1 MYMYL
6 SQSGEGREN
15 PWLYITY
22 MYVKL
27 VLFFSVCLVT
37 MADIDEEKRL
47 LESTA
52 NEDELEVNE
61 IELSVAS
68 EVTSGMLCCTSCTV
82 ACLC

>member
-1 MYMYL
+1 MVEKTHGCTLHMLNL
-6 SQSGEGREN
+6 SS
-15 PWLYITY
+15 
-22 MYVKL
+22 
-27 VLFFSVCLVT
+27 FFYVCLVA
-37 MADIDEEKRL
+37 MADVDEEKRL